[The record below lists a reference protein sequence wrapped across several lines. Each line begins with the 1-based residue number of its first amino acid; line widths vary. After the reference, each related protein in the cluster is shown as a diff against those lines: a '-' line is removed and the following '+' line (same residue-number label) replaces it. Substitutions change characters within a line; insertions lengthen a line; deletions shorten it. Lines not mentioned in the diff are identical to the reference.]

1 MTRIKTDQLNREG
14 HEALVGDDLGLV
26 DDVVDVEQP
35 ERDQEDQDEEA
46 NQSPVDPDPWQGGSA
61 RPEED
66 CPGPDDQGE
75 ELEGHRHQGPVAFD
89 AADQLETKI
98 NCLKTLKITGN

>member
-46 NQSPVDPDPWQGGSA
+46 NQSPVDPDSWQGGSA
-61 RPEED
+61 RPEKD

-75 ELEGHRHQGPVAFD
+75 ELEGH
-89 AADQLETKI
+89 
-98 NCLKTLKITGN
+98 